1 VSALVAARREV
12 VSGKRTS
19 QRAGS
24 SPPASGCTAHTLE
37 RMRAEAKRAAESA
50 QSSAGFRGLAR
61 AGYVAN
67 GIVHALIAAIVFAVA
82 SGGSGQTDQ
91 TGALKAIA
99 AAPVGFVA
107 LWALAVT
114 LSALGLYHGAEGLL
128 SRDDPGRA
136 GKWRRRAAEW
146 GQALVFIALGLIA
159 ASVALGARPDA
170 EKAAEEA
177 SRGVLSLLGGP
188 LLLGMVGV
196 GVGVGGVTFI
206 VMGARRSFENRVE
219 VPGGRTG
226 GLVRTLGVVGFI
238 AKGAALVI
246 IGVSLLVAA
255 VTVEPIAAGGLEGAI
270 EALLVLPLGRW
281 MAGIVGI
288 GFLAYAV
295 FCVFRARYARL

>member
-1 VSALVAARREV
+1 VAGLRKVVGDDAHGAAGEV
-12 VSGKRTS
+12 KPTGIRCATH
-19 QRAGS
+19 RLAG
-24 SPPASGCTAHTLE
+24 
-37 RMRAEAKRAAESA
+37 MRAEAKRAAESA
-50 QSSAGFRGLAR
+50 ESSAAFRGLAR

-82 SGGSGQTDQ
+82 FGGTGQTDQ
-91 TGALKAIA
+91 TGALNAIG

-107 LWALAVT
+107 LWVLAVT
-114 LSALGLYHGAEGLL
+114 LCALGLYHGAEGLL
-128 SRDDPGRA
+128 TRDAPGTA
-136 GKWRRRAAEW
+136 SKWGRRAAEW
-146 GQALVFIALGLIA
+146 GQALVFLALGLIA

-170 EKAAEEA
+170 EKAAEDA
-177 SRGVLSLLGGP
+177 SRGVLSLMGGP
-188 LLLGMVGV
+188 LLLGIVGV

-219 VPGGRTG
+219 VPGGKTG
-226 GLVRTLGVVGFI
+226 GLVKTLGVVGFI
-238 AKGAALVI
+238 AKGVALVI
-246 IGVSLLVAA
+246 VGVSLLVAA

-270 EALLVLPLGRW
+270 QALLVLPLGPW